1 MADRIFGRRGWD
13 FPVYWCPCGEKLAL
27 SGREVYIYYPVD
39 IGRGKLKQPE
49 LAKEATV
56 RNTNTI
62 KKLSEI
68 SANHP

>member
-1 MADRIFGRRGWD
+1 M
-13 FPVYWCPCGEKLAL
+13 AL